1 MGKET
6 RLRMSVIEKLN
17 QRAEAANSLL
27 CVGLDS
33 AIEKLPKSFS
43 NEPYPQFTF
52 NRYIIEQTHT
62 YAAAYKLNTA
72 FYEARGAQGWEE
84 MAQTVAY
91 LRENHPDILTI
102 CDAKRADIGNTNA
115 AYVHAFFDEIGFD
128 AITLHPYLG
137 REALRPFLDR
147 ADRAVIIL
155 CHTSNAGADEFQSLK
170 VGGRPLWAIVAEQVA
185 RYWNDNQNCMLVVGA
200 TYPKILAQVRAM
212 IGDMPLLVPGVG
224 AQGGDVAA
232 VVRQGVDSHGRG
244 LLINSSRGIIF
255 ADDPATAAQQL
266 RDAINQHRA

>member
-1 MGKET
+1 
-6 RLRMSVIEKLN
+6 MSIIQKFN
-17 QRAEAANSLL
+17 QRADAVNSLL

-33 AIEKLPKSFS
+33 AIDKLPKSFS
-43 NEPYPQFTF
+43 NEAYPQFTF
-52 NRYIIEQTHT
+52 NRYIIEQTHPYT
-62 YAAAYKLNTA
+62 AAYKLNTA
-72 FYEARGAQGWEE
+72 FYEARGAQGWDE

-102 CDAKRADIGNTNA
+102 CDAKRADIGNTNS

-147 ADRAVIIL
+147 ADRAAIIL
-155 CHTSNAGADEFQSLK
+155 CHTSNAGADEFQSLQI
-170 VGGRPLWAIVAEQVA
+170 GERPLWALVAEQVTHH
-185 RYWNDNQNCMLVVGA
+185 WNDNQNCMLVVGA
-200 TYPKILAQVRAM
+200 TYPEVLAQVRS
-212 IGDMPLLVPGVG
+212 IVGDMPLLVPGIG

-232 VVRQGVDSHGRG
+232 VVRQGVDSRGRG
-244 LLINSSRGIIF
+244 LIINASRSIIF
-255 ADDPATAAQQL
+255 ADAPATAAKQL